1 MLIRAVTAIRPV
13 CHHVHGYPFLGNLSD
28 RCVVS
33 CCSQGTE
40 SRAHERGELKAESC
54 CVFTETRLGALKMLV
69 FVTLKDSFIEGFLR
83 LEHVKYDSCDLV
95 CGRCDGLR
103 STQAA

>member
-1 MLIRAVTAIRPV
+1 M
-13 CHHVHGYPFLGNLSD
+13 
-28 RCVVS
+28 
-33 CCSQGTE
+33 
-40 SRAHERGELKAESC
+40 
-54 CVFTETRLGALKMLV
+54 FTETRLGALKMLVFVTLKMLV

-83 LEHVKYDSCDLV
+83 LEHVKHDSSDLV